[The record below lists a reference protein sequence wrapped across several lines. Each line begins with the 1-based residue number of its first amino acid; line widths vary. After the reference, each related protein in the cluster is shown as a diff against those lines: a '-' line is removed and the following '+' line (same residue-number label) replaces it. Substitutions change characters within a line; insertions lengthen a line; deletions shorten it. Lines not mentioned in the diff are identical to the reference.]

1 MDSGAVITQL
11 EALLAE
17 QMQAGE
23 SLLASLAAESA
34 ALGARD
40 AAALAGASDSKT
52 RALSELETLEARR
65 RELATRIGAG
75 PGPAEMDA
83 WITAFAAGSP
93 HQAQG
98 LGARWR
104 ALTDLLRRCR
114 GANQANG
121 LVVASL
127 QRRVQQALGV
137 LRGTGAEPAVY
148 GPTGTSMPRS
158 GARALARA

>member
-11 EALLAE
+11 EALLTE

-23 SLLASLAAESA
+23 ALLGSLAAEAA

-52 RALSELETLEARR
+52 RALSELETLELRR
-65 RELATRIGAG
+65 RELAMRIGAG

-93 HQAQG
+93 QQAQG

-127 QRRVQQALGV
+127 QRRVQQAMSV
-137 LRGTGAEPAVY
+137 LRGTDSEPAVY
-148 GPTGTSMPRS
+148 GRTGTTLPRAS
-158 GARALARA
+158 ARALARA